1 MNTTLRTLRSIAVRT
16 AVLLGFDLVV
26 LWMLYR
32 FDNSPDANIGAGLLA
47 FAGIMI
53 LCGLGG
59 LYDGWRRG
67 FGRVAVTWTATAVF
81 TAIGM
86 IALFDPALPI
96 DVDVFLSDV
105 RDSGGFL
112 IALVA
117 IPALLG
123 GGLAALVRSRSHRT
137 AQ

>member
-1 MNTTLRTLRSIAVRT
+1 MKTTLRTLRSIAVRT
-16 AVLLGFDLVV
+16 AILLGFDLGV
-26 LWMLYR
+26 LWTLYR
-32 FDNSPDANIGAGLLA
+32 FDNSPDANIGAGMLT
-47 FAGIMI
+47 FAGIMM

-59 LYDGWRRG
+59 LYDGWRRK
-67 FGRVAVTWTATAVF
+67 FGRVAVTWSATAVL

-96 DVDVFLSDV
+96 NVDVYLSDL

-112 IALVA
+112 IALVT

-123 GGLAALVRSRSHRT
+123 GGLGALLRSGSHRP